1 MNTLD
6 PRAHMERLLIG
17 WSERTPL
24 MVRGFLGLWVVL
36 GLVASSIPE
45 VRRMSPTIRIILNAP
60 LLAFILLFALYMVL
74 RKLYWLSWPVRKA
87 WAVWTKRK
95 AG

>member
-1 MNTLD
+1 MK
-6 PRAHMERLLIG
+6 RLLIG
-17 WSERTPL
+17 WSERTPP
-24 MVRGFLGLWVVL
+24 MVRGFIGLWVVL

-45 VRRMSPTIRIILNAP
+45 VRQMPTAIRIILNAP

-74 RKLYWLSWPVRKA
+74 RKLYWLSWPARKA
-87 WAVWTKRK
+87 WAAWARHK